1 MSMPK
6 GYKSDQGYAT
16 VSGEG
21 GGMDYRT
28 IAEIM
33 SEQGH
38 KMNHAT
44 ARNIFLRAMKKLAEP
59 LCELYEI
66 ENDPKRLD
74 ELSRNPSF
82 QSSMIE
88 VVSDIYSEQAASQKS
103 PSVKID
109 I

>member
-33 SEQGH
+33 TDDGH

-59 LCELYEI
+59 LCELYGLAEESGRI
-66 ENDPKRLD
+66 ERMSKDPR
-74 ELSRNPSF
+74 F

-88 VVSDIYSEQAASQKS
+88 VVSDIYDDAES
-103 PSVKID
+103 PSIKIS

>member
-1 MSMPK
+1 MPK

-33 SEQGH
+33 TDDGH

-59 LCELYEI
+59 LCELYG
-66 ENDPKRLD
+66 LD
-74 ELSRNPSF
+74 EKPGHVEKMSRDPRF
-82 QSSMIE
+82 QSSMVE
-88 VVSDIYSEQAASQKS
+88 VVSDIYHDASS
-103 PSVKID
+103 PSTKID

>member
-33 SEQGH
+33 SENGH

-44 ARNIFLRAMKKLAEP
+44 ARNIFLQTRNEFDIDDN
-59 LCELYEI
+59 EVDVF
-66 ENDPKRLD
+66 DPYGED
-74 ELSRNPSF
+74 
-82 QSSMIE
+82 
-88 VVSDIYSEQAASQKS
+88 
-103 PSVKID
+103 
-109 I
+109 

>member
-28 IAEIM
+28 IAELM
-33 SEQGH
+33 SDDGH

-44 ARNIFLRAMKKLAEP
+44 ARNIFLRAMKKLATP
-59 LCELYEI
+59 LCELYE
-66 ENDPKRLD
+66 LD
-74 ELSRNPSF
+74 EEPGRIDRMSKDPRF
-82 QSSMIE
+82 QSSMVD
-88 VVSDIYSEQAASQKS
+88 VVSDIYAEREL
-103 PSVKID
+103 PGRNTTIN